1 MLIELFK
8 EEGTRVLENKDP
20 NIIEEV
26 EKTYLEFDQIM
37 EILASDKPKSPPPW
51 VVTDILDPR
60 YFDADQIL
68 ERKKY
73 TNEE

>member
-1 MLIELFK
+1 M
-8 EEGTRVLENKDP
+8 ENKNPKVIQDLEQ
-20 NIIEEV
+20 I
-26 EKTYLEFDQIM
+26 YSEFDQVM

>member
-1 MLIELFK
+1 M
-8 EEGTRVLENKDP
+8 ENKDP
-20 NIIEEV
+20 KVIQDLEQI
-26 EKTYLEFDQIM
+26 YSEFDQVM